1 MLTHETLINYEKPF
15 INKCV
20 IKVLYGD
27 KKNVPSPRR
36 LTCLSCILST
46 WLAASYGLHT
56 IRKLDKISHILDFKL
71 TLNECFNPKLKQKNI
86 ELHCYF
92 INCWK
97 KSGFKISSC

>member
-27 KKNVPSPRR
+27 KKNVPSRRR

-46 WLAASYGLHT
+46 
-56 IRKLDKISHILDFKL
+56 
-71 TLNECFNPKLKQKNI
+71 
-86 ELHCYF
+86 
-92 INCWK
+92 
-97 KSGFKISSC
+97 